1 MLQKHDNARK
11 QEAAVAIQAIGR
23 GLRGRLDFKIYIA
36 KDEDAVVCVQALIR
50 GHLSRLGWRSVDGV
64 VSPPKGH
71 FQKRLRRDGLHA
83 LLPRRVE
90 RNLQRRRLMR
100 AKRVRKRRQREAH
113 AAKRMHLQKFAEQK
127 QGPGATYDT
136 TDRAVGRRWPGN

>member
-23 GLRGRLDFKIYIA
+23 GLRGRLDFKICVA

-50 GHLSRLGWRSVDGV
+50 GHLSRLGWRSVGGL

-113 AAKRMHLQKFAEQK
+113 AAKRKHRQRLAEQSN
-127 QGPGATYDT
+127 QGPQTELSAAAAT
-136 TDRAVGRRWPGN
+136 GGLG